1 MTNKYLMNEI
11 KNVVKKY
18 SSCNL
23 SEE

>member
-1 MTNKYLMNEI
+1 MTNKYLMKEI